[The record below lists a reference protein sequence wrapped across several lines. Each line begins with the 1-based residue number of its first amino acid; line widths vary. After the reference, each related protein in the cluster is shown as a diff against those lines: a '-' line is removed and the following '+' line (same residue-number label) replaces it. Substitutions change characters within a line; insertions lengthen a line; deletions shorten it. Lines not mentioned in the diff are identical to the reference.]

1 MKILL
6 TTEFFPSGQSTHVID
21 LAIQLTQL
29 GHQVVIIFAAVH
41 TSAFKDFYG
50 PLLTKHEILYYLTGN
65 FKKSVQITKYFKPD
79 IIHSHS
85 STLFDIT
92 RKLAKLS
99 NVAYVVTCHGMGFAH
114 PKYHQALAGAA
125 QIIGI
130 GPNSIEDI
138 YSKYR
143 DKLIIIPNG
152 IDVRRFVPGK
162 KELKLNIY
170 YVGRI
175 DWSKVYAIKKLALVV
190 QKIAKLKLKIV
201 GNWQPP
207 IDDVDYLPWQNDL
220 AKLLKSVNIVA
231 CCGRTAREALASG
244 CAVLLMNTTYDGL
257 IDARLVRK
265 PDFDFSGNCGRYKFS
280 RLFSDLK
287 TLANNHRLLQT
298 IQKFSRK
305 YAENNLSSRDMAKK
319 IVDLYTQ
326 ALQKKP
332 RQYKLR

>member
-130 GPNSIEDI
+130 GPNRSEEHT
-138 YSKYR
+138 S
-143 DKLIIIPNG
+143 
-152 IDVRRFVPGK
+152 
-162 KELKLNIY
+162 EL
-170 YVGRI
+170 
-175 DWSKVYAIKKLALVV
+175 
-190 QKIAKLKLKIV
+190 Q
-201 GNWQPP
+201 
-207 IDDVDYLPWQNDL
+207 
-220 AKLLKSVNIVA
+220 
-231 CCGRTAREALASG
+231 
-244 CAVLLMNTTYDGL
+244 
-257 IDARLVRK
+257 
-265 PDFDFSGNCGRYKFS
+265 
-280 RLFSDLK
+280 
-287 TLANNHRLLQT
+287 
-298 IQKFSRK
+298 
-305 YAENNLSSRDMAKK
+305 
-319 IVDLYTQ
+319 
-326 ALQKKP
+326 
-332 RQYKLR
+332 